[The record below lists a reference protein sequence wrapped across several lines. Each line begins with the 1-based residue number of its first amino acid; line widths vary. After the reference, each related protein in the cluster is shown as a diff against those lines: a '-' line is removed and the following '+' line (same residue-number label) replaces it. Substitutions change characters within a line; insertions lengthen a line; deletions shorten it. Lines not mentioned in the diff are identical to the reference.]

1 MYECAC
7 GRIFNADN
15 YLGHFETK
23 YHQNFIDTGMTYK
36 QLVDITYPVT
46 DWRRYKRSI
55 SQAQK
60 NYYLKNKQPE
70 IKNGSD
76 SDH

>member
-15 YLGHFETK
+15 YSGHFNSKFHLQFLE
-23 YHQNFIDTGMTYK
+23 TGMYSK
-36 QLVDITYPVT
+36 PVIDINYPVS
-46 DWRRYKRSI
+46 DWKRYKRSI

-60 NYYLKNKQPE
+60 NYYRKNK
-70 IKNGSD
+70 ID
-76 SDH
+76 